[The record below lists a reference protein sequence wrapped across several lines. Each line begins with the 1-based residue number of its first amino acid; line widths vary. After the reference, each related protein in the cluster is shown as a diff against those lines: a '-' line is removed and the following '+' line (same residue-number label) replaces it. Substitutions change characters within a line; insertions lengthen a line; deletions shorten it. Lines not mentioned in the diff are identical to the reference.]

1 MATTAVTHSPQRS
14 SWIAGLVY
22 KVAQSFI
29 DFKCEGGRFPSR
41 LPLKFLQYSADLGHV
56 RAMSG
61 LGCLLYRFGACRA
74 EKRSGME
81 YIRQAAKCGDPEA
94 QYVLGKTY
102 LTDDHINQKNQQL
115 AIHWLALA
123 ADKGHTLA
131 SQKLHAVTEQEAQ
144 VNKQRAN
151 NKTSNERSVTVEE
164 QQDSLEVV

>member
-1 MATTAVTHSPQRS
+1 MATTAVTNSPQRS
-14 SWIAGLVY
+14 SWIAGLVF
-22 KVAQSFI
+22 KIAQSFI

-56 RAMSG
+56 GAMSG

-81 YIRQAAKCGDPEA
+81 YIRQAAKCGDLEA

-102 LTDDHINQKNQQL
+102 LSDDHFSQKNKQL

-131 SQKLHAVTEQEAQ
+131 SQKLDAITEQEAQ
-144 VNKQRAN
+144 LNKQRAN
-151 NKTSNERSVTVEE
+151 NKSSNERSVGA
-164 QQDSLEVV
+164 QQDTLETV